1 MSSARLSKLLALI
14 PVLISVLLLGA
25 CAPAPPSQPL
35 TGAAWE
41 ARQQALSKLDNWTL
55 IGRIG
60 VTTESEGWHGNL
72 RWSQQRRD
80 YAIDIVG
87 PLGQGRISIQGNDY
101 GVRVRTADGEY
112 TASDPEQLLAETAGL
127 RIPIRGLFYW
137 VRGLPKPDVPGVL
150 SGDDQGRLTYL
161 EQEGWVIDYPSYVPV
176 GIRDVEIRATILDL
190 PDRINARQNGLQ
202 VKLVIREW
210 TLSPPT

>member
-1 MSSARLSKLLALI
+1 MNSASLSKLLALI
-14 PVLISVLLLGA
+14 PVLLLGA
-25 CAPAPPSQPL
+25 CVLTPPSQPL

-41 ARQQALSKLDNWTL
+41 ARQQALSKLDSWTL

-72 RWSQQRRD
+72 RWSQQQRD

-87 PLGQGRISIQGNDY
+87 PLGQGRVTIQGNDY

-112 TASDPEQLLAETAGL
+112 TANDPEQLLAETAGL
-127 RIPIRGLFYW
+127 RIPLRGLLYW
-137 VRGLPKPDVPGVL
+137 VRGLPKPGVAGVL
-150 SGDDQGRLTYL
+150 RGDNQGRLTHL

-176 GIRDVEIRATILDL
+176 EIRGTVVDF
-190 PDRINARQNGLQ
+190 PDRVDARQNGLQ

-210 TLSPPT
+210 NLSPST